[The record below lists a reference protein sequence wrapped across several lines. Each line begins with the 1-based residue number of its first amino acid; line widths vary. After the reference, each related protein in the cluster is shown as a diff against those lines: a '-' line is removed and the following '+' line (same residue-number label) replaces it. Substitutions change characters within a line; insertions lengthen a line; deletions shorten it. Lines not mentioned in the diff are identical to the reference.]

1 MKKTI
6 FIFAI
11 IAMLFTGFLSLS
23 NFTFT
28 DSKPSVVLAEW
39 VEYKII
45 DGVVYEVIH
54 HDNGDITINSIGR
67 HPSRG

>member
-11 IAMLFTGFLSLS
+11 IAMLFTGFISIS
-23 NFTFT
+23 NFVSA
-28 DSKPSVVLAEW
+28 DSKSSVVLAEW

-67 HPSRG
+67 PPARG

>member
-11 IAMLFTGFLSLS
+11 IAMLFTGFISIS
-23 NFTFT
+23 NFVSA
-28 DSKPSVVLAEW
+28 DSKSSVVLAEW

-54 HDNGDITINSIGR
+54 HDNGDITLTSIGR
-67 HPSRG
+67 PPARG